1 MRLFFR
7 TTLLFAAF
15 LLIVSCKTKQ
25 DQVMK
30 DHYSTVNKYS
40 TLEYKLL
47 RDNNDLLLNAST
59 TKSDNQ
65 NYDNSVDLQ
74 LYQSQVNTNEYK
86 VLYDDSEIVNGDV
99 YKEAVTH
106 RQMLMDKANNK
117 NCNCNSQQ
125 KDKSTQ
131 HSGN

>member
-1 MRLFFR
+1 MKLFFR
-7 TTLLFAAF
+7 TTLLFVIPF
-15 LLIVSCKTKQ
+15 FIFSCKAKQ

-40 TLEYKLL
+40 RLEYKLL

-59 TKSDNQ
+59 DKSDNQ

-99 YKEAVTH
+99 YKEAAAH
-106 RQMLMDKANNK
+106 RQMLVDKAKNK
-117 NCNCNSQQ
+117 DCNCSSQQ